1 MPEPAEAPVV
11 GRAVRCGRALLSP
24 RSRLGLLLVMLVGA
38 AVAVVVWRPHRLL
51 ADGLP
56 PQFTGMSAVILFA
69 IAYGLCT
76 AALVPRPLLNLA
88 SGTLFGAQAGLVG
101 SVSGTVLG
109 AGVAFGIGR
118 LLGQDALRPLLR
130 GRLLTAADRQLSRHS
145 FRSMLV
151 LRTFPGVPFAGVNY
165 AAAVSRMS
173 WTPFL
178 VATGVGCVPNTAAY
192 VIAGSRASDPL
203 SPVFL
208 AALGFIVASMAAGA
222 AVAVR
227 RRRRSAR
234 SAAPGGVISSAAPAA
249 ARTDGPAGTATADP
263 GATRLMSGP

>member
-1 MPEPAEAPVV
+1 MPVPAEATAV

-24 RSRLGLLLVMLVGA
+24 RSRLSLLVALLAGA
-38 AVAVVVWRPHRLL
+38 VVAVVVWRPHRLL
-51 ADGLP
+51 VDGLP
-56 PQFTGMSAVILFA
+56 PQFTGMSAVIVFA
-69 IAYGLCT
+69 VAYGLCT

-88 SGTLFGAQAGLVG
+88 SGTLFGAQAGLAG

-109 AGVAFGIGR
+109 AGVAFGMGR

-173 WTPFL
+173 WAPFL
-178 VATGVGCVPNTAAY
+178 LATAVGCVPNTAAY

-222 AVAVR
+222 AVAM

-234 SAAPGGVISSAAPAA
+234 SGTASGVITSGAPAESSA
-249 ARTDGPAGTATADP
+249 TGHAGVTAADP
-263 GATRLMSGP
+263 GATRLT

>member
-1 MPEPAEAPVV
+1 VPEPAEATAV
-11 GRAVRCGRALLSP
+11 GRAVRCGRVLLSP
-24 RSRLGLLLVMLVGA
+24 RSRLGLLVALLTGA

-51 ADGLP
+51 VDGLP
-56 PQFTGMSAVILFA
+56 PQFTGMSALIVFA
-69 IAYGLCT
+69 VAYGLCT

-88 SGTLFGAQAGLVG
+88 SGTLFGAQAGLAG

-109 AGVAFGIGR
+109 AGVAFGMGR

-173 WTPFL
+173 WVPFL
-178 VATGVGCVPNTAAY
+178 LATAVGCVPNTAAY

-208 AALGFIVASMAAGA
+208 AAVGFIVASMAAGA
-222 AVAVR
+222 AVAM

-234 SAAPGGVISSAAPAA
+234 SAAAYGVISSAAPAESSA
-249 ARTDGPAGTATADP
+249 AGAAGVPAADP
-263 GATRLMSGP
+263 GAKRLR